1 MWCLPHAK
9 SSGNKEVN
17 QYLSDFTIGKRIL
30 FMLFEKNV
38 DAIFWEELLQDL
50 FSTDKKKDE
59 EKVNTKTIKTAP
71 IKRRTIVQIENSDM
85 DFEIVTK

>member
-1 MWCLPHAK
+1 
-9 SSGNKEVN
+9 
-17 QYLSDFTIGKRIL
+17 
-30 FMLFEKNV
+30 MLFEKNV